1 MNELSNVEITSDE
14 SYIIYDALTDMVI
27 KASLNECKH
36 VNGYS
41 LEEIQKLAD
50 KFSKLQIENQW

>member
-27 KASLNECKH
+27 KASLNEHKYA
-36 VNGYS
+36 NGYS

>member
-1 MNELSNVEITSDE
+1 
-14 SYIIYDALTDMVI
+14 MVI
-27 KASLNECKH
+27 KASLNEHKYA
-36 VNGYS
+36 NGYS